1 MDCEETCSSSSL
13 SPSMVLVDEALQTV
27 LSVTPHLEPVK
38 VPLQEALG
46 LVLAEDVVAR
56 DPLPPFQ
63 ASIMIINMPGNLDAV
78 AECMEA
84 LTPLRVKERLICFTA
99 VAKAPTN
106 ALHLLAGNK
115 GRMSCVIT
123 YTLST
128 TNQVRI
134 YTFEVENQFEEGCYW
149 WKACVSNDKEELKR
163 AEMSCYWKENP
174 RGDHLECESAAEST
188 ISEKW
193 VNHKRIISPA
203 FHLQRLKGAHTAHVM
218 R

>member
-63 ASIMIINMPGNLDAV
+63 ASIM
-78 AECMEA
+78 
-84 LTPLRVKERLICFTA
+84 
-99 VAKAPTN
+99 
-106 ALHLLAGNK
+106 
-115 GRMSCVIT
+115 
-123 YTLST
+123 
-128 TNQVRI
+128 VRI